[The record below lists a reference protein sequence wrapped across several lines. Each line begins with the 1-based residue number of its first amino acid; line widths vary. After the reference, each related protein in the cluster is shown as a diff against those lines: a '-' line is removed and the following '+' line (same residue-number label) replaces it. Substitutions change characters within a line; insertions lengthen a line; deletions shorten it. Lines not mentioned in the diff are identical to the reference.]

1 MSTVRYGGLAAA
13 TLMVMSW
20 AGGEPLAA
28 SLDALATDGL
38 YTWRVEA
45 TDDAPCWCC
54 VNWSGGSRVSRACDL
69 DSRNVS
75 YGTDEFLA
83 TGGEV
88 QIYALIE
95 AGKAKRIRTLSPQCA
110 VTSRRAVVDLGTVEV
125 DKSLAWLKTLA
136 TSSTSPGRDA
146 LAAIAVHEGAVA
158 LRFLIDTAKT
168 GRTTGLR
175 KDAIFWMSQTRIPE
189 SADQLETFMFRDE
202 NPEIRQHAAFALSQS
217 PAKNRDDALI
227 RQGREDEDPEV
238 RSQAWFWLA
247 QTGARES
254 EEAIEWAITHDPDD
268 DVRREAVFA
277 ISRLPEERGI
287 DALFTVLGNRQMDRE
302 VREQALFW
310 LAQSDSD
317 RAFEYLDRLLAD
329 EQ

>member
-1 MSTVRYGGLAAA
+1 VRPFRCGRLAVA
-13 TLMVMSW
+13 TILLCW
-20 AGGEPLAA
+20 AGAEPLAA
-28 SLDALATDGL
+28 SLDALADNGL
-38 YTWRVEA
+38 YTWRVAA

-54 VNWSGGSRVSRACDL
+54 VSWSGGSRVSHACDL

-83 TGGEV
+83 TGGEM

-95 AGKAKRIRTLSPQCA
+95 SGKAKRIRTLSPHCA
-110 VTSRRAVVDLGTVEV
+110 VTSRRDVVDLGTVEV

-136 TSSTSPGRDA
+136 TSSTSPRTDA
-146 LAAIAVHEGAVA
+146 LAAIAVHEGAAA

-175 KDAIFWMSQTRIPE
+175 KDAIFWMSQTRISE
-189 SADQLETFMFRDE
+189 SADDLEGFMFRDE

-217 PAKNRDDALI
+217 SAKNRDDALI

-247 QTGARES
+247 QTGASES

-277 ISRLPEERGI
+277 MSRLPEERGI

-329 EQ
+329 GQ